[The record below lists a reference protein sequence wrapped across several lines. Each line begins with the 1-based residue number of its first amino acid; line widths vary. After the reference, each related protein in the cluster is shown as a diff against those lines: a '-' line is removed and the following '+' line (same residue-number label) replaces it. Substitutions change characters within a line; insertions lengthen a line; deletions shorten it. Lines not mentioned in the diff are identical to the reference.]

1 MKKILSIICLCL
13 IGILNGKANEQ
24 TENARTLIQKS
35 LDIQYTNPKQAAYY
49 AKQAINLIKED
60 RKNDFK
66 AEAMLAL
73 SNAQKLLGEFDLGI
87 QTLYESLDY
96 ITPSNKKLEGEI
108 YGMMSILYCRL
119 SDYKQAIAL
128 NDKATAIFK
137 SIGDTSQ
144 IANCYNSR
152 GIIHT
157 YLDEFNIAES
167 FFQQALSINRSLKD
181 LKRIASN
188 LNNLCLYKGNSKEK
202 LEFIKEAIAI
212 NKNLNSIW
220 SLAENYNNMGKQYYY
235 AQDYF
240 SALNALQDAQKIA
253 KTLGAKDLICDNY
266 EYYSWVYAALGD
278 YQKAYTHLQLLT
290 NLSKELHSS
299 SQLRR
304 IEQEINTKKIQ
315 EQRRNAEMKEQAYE
329 IELLKRKQHL
339 LIIVFV
345 SLIIVC
351 IFVYKWYK
359 RRKKMELMEAQYKLE
374 QSEREIA
381 ELKVR
386 QQELELQ
393 SAQNELVNS
402 RQEAT
407 NFAVFL
413 QSRNELFDKIR
424 EMIKEGYKL
433 NGNEITAHLKRINA
447 FIKQYQNGDKSN
459 STLLLSI
466 EEKNQEFLDRLVN
479 KHPNLTQGEKH
490 LATLLRVNL
499 STKDIAMLTG
509 TMPKTINMN
518 RYRLRKSL
526 DLSSEEDLNRYL
538 KDI

>member
-1 MKKILSIICLCL
+1 MKKILFIICLCL
-13 IGILNGKANEQ
+13 IGTLNGKADEQ
-24 TENARTLIQKS
+24 EKNARTLIQSS

-49 AKQAINLIKED
+49 AKQAINLIKGD
-60 RKNDFK
+60 NKNDLK
-66 AEAMLAL
+66 AEACLAL
-73 SNAQKLLGEFDLGI
+73 SNAQKFLGEFDLGI

-108 YGMMSILYCRL
+108 YGMMAILYCRL
-119 SDYKQAIAL
+119 SDYQQAIAL

-137 SIGDTSQ
+137 SIGDSAQ

-157 YLDEFNIAES
+157 YLDEFDIAES
-167 FFQQALSINRSLKD
+167 FFRQALTINRSIKD
-181 LKRIASN
+181 LKKIASN

-212 NKNLNSIW
+212 NKNLNSSW

-235 AQDYF
+235 AEDYQ
-240 SALNALQDAQKIA
+240 SALNALQEAQKIA

-266 EYYSWVYAALGD
+266 EYHSWVYAALGD
-278 YQKAYTHLQLLT
+278 YQKAYTNLQLLA

-304 IEQEINTKKIQ
+304 IEQEINTKKILDQ
-315 EQRRNAEMKEQAYE
+315 ERAAKMKEQAYE

-339 LIIVFV
+339 LVIIFI

-351 IFVYKWYK
+351 IFGYLWYK
-359 RRKKMELMEAQYKLE
+359 RRKKMELVEAQYKLE

-402 RQEAT
+402 RQEVT
-407 NFAVFL
+407 NFAVFI
-413 QSRNELFDKIR
+413 QARNKLFEKIR
-424 EMIKEGYKL
+424 EMIKEGYKM
-433 NGNEITAHLKRINA
+433 NGNEISAHLKKINA
-447 FIKQYQNGDKSN
+447 FIKQHQNGNNN

-466 EEKNQEFLDRLVN
+466 EEKNQEFIERLVE
-479 KHPNLTQGEKH
+479 KHPKLTQGEKH
-490 LATLLRVNL
+490 LATLLRVNF

-509 TMPKTINMN
+509 TQPKTINMS
-518 RYRLRKSL
+518 RYRLRKTL
-526 DLSSEEDLNRYL
+526 GLSAEEDLNKYL
-538 KDI
+538 KSI